1 MRESERQKSQREPV
15 VSSSCL
21 RRSLSTHSRAQ
32 RCSTTPLSEQ
42 DLSSPRASQPVPLLP
57 LQLTGLLQE
66 HRGTSHWMLAP
77 KTVVDVIISNQVSL
91 SKHTEQPMD
100 LSVTQRLLHPGPD
113 SAMLAPR
120 PHFILGPLTSQ
131 HCAQF
136 SQQHLQY
143 NIDQRQKEMEEE
155 KREEL
160 HQLIRK
166 SKNEQSAVAS
176 PLVKQK
182 LREHIIMK
190 SQPTHDRVTPSHSSP
205 TSGYRLPVPDMSLKL
220 QPPPCDQ
227 RKDLALRRTVSEP
240 TLKLKIK
247 KLISTRPNPLRRK
260 SSAPPAVKHRTE
272 TLDSSPS
279 STPASGC
286 SSPNDS
292 LHLENGALPLAH
304 EAQGLLLKDG
314 HLASFTMPP
323 NPTAMPNI
331 TAGLPAQADLR
342 VARPL
347 AVSAL
352 NQLYLPLEGN
362 SPALAQRLQPVLVLE
377 PHTGLVHSQLVSFH
391 GLSSSPLQQQ
401 PHLSSPSRR
410 EGVVTLPSHRPV
422 ERTRSEPPPY
432 SHSPLSLHGSHH
444 SHIPHQLLQHY
455 HKGGLE
461 RFKQNAHLS
470 KLTSK
475 SIEKPRLTQIPS
487 EDMDLE
493 EIGSGSGS
501 GPGSVCSSEPGSED
515 GYRRRPSTASTDSV
529 YGTESS
535 TSSWESLIEPSHS
548 HSQRHVILR
557 PGLQLDPLTMPALIW
572 PHQPLVRTRSSPA
585 STSLPPSNPPTTIPS
600 LSLSSPTADA
610 QLRFTTGLV
619 YDAQMQ
625 KHQCACGDNSR
636 HPEHAGRV
644 QSIWSRLHERGLR
657 NHCERIRSRKA
668 TREEL
673 QSVHSEKHVLLFG
686 TGSVNPLKLDN
697 RKLAGTLSQR
707 IFVTLPCGGVGVD
720 NDTIWNEVHTS
731 VASRIAAGCVTDLA
745 LKVAQREL
753 KNGFAVVRP
762 PGHHATHSL
771 PLGFCFFNSV
781 AIAAKQLQH
790 KLSVSKILIVDWDV
804 HHGNGTQEAFYTDP
818 SVLYISLHRYDDGN
832 FFPGSGNPS
841 EVGAGAGE
849 GFTVN
854 VGWTGGL
861 NPPMGDAEYLAAFR
875 AVVMPI
881 AHEFSPDVV
890 LVSAGF
896 DAVEGHSSLLGGY
909 KVTAKCF
916 GFLTRQLMSLAGG
929 RVVLALEGGHD
940 LKAICD
946 ASEACVSALLGMEVE
961 PLSQSVL
968 DQKPCENAV
977 QSLRR
982 VIHFQGEYW
991 QSVKDSATTVDLS
1004 YLQAQRRR
1012 LRRDSDSEAV
1022 SAIASLSMG
1031 SLTSDRNSQRTVILS
1046 EARVS

>member
-1 MRESERQKSQREPV
+1 
-15 VSSSCL
+15 
-21 RRSLSTHSRAQ
+21 
-32 RCSTTPLSEQ
+32 
-42 DLSSPRASQPVPLLP
+42 
-57 LQLTGLLQE
+57 
-66 HRGTSHWMLAP
+66 
-77 KTVVDVIISNQVSL
+77 
-91 SKHTEQPMD
+91 MD
-100 LSVTQRLLHPGPD
+100 LSVTQRLLHPGLDP
-113 SAMLAPR
+113 AMLAPR
-120 PHFILGPLTSQ
+120 PPLFLGPLNSQ
-131 HCAQF
+131 HCSQF
-136 SQQHLQY
+136 SPRHVQY
-143 NIDQRQKEMEEE
+143 NIEQRQREMEQE

-190 SQPTHDRVTPSHSSP
+190 SQPAHNNLPLTPNHSTP
-205 TSGYRLPVPDMSLKL
+205 TPGYRLPVPDMS
-220 QPPPCDQ
+220 PTSPTIACDQ

-240 TLKLKIK
+240 TLKWKLK
-247 KLISTRPNPLRRK
+247 KLISTRPNPLQRK
-260 SSAPPAVKHRTE
+260 ISAPPAVKHRTE
-272 TLDSSPS
+272 TLDSSTS
-279 STPASGC
+279 SLSTPASGC

-292 LHLENGALPLAH
+292 LHSDNGHLPVAH
-304 EAQGLLLKDG
+304 EAQRLLA
-314 HLASFTMPP
+314 HFTSPP
-323 NPTAMPNI
+323 NHPAMHNI
-331 TAGLPAQADLR
+331 TAGLPAQTDLR

-347 AVSAL
+347 AVSAMHQIYMSVDGSSQAL
-352 NQLYLPLEGN
+352 TQRQQPL
-362 SPALAQRLQPVLVLE
+362 LILE
-377 PHTGLVHSQLVSFH
+377 PHTGLVHSQLVSFR

-401 PHLSSPSRR
+401 QLHLSSSTRR
-410 EGVVTLPSHRPV
+410 EGVVTLPCHRPL

-432 SHSPLSLHGSHH
+432 SRSPLTLHASRHP
-444 SHIPHQLLQHY
+444 HIQHQLTQHY
-455 HKGGLE
+455 HRSGLE
-461 RFKQNAHLS
+461 RFKQNAYLC
-470 KLTSK
+470 K
-475 SIEKPRLTQIPS
+475 IPS

-493 EIGSGSGS
+493 EIGSESGS
-501 GPGSVCSSEPGSED
+501 GPGSVCDSEPGSMCEE
-515 GYRRRPSTASTDSV
+515 GYHRRHSTASTDSV
-529 YGTESS
+529 YGTES
-535 TSSWESLIEPSHS
+535 TASSRDSLIEPSHS
-548 HSQRHVILR
+548 LCQRQVNLR
-557 PGLQLDPLTMPALIW
+557 SGLHLDPMAAPTLVW
-572 PHQPLVRTRSSPA
+572 PHQPLVRTKSSPA
-585 STSLPPSNPPTTIPS
+585 STTLPPSPHPPAT
-600 LSLSSPTADA
+600 LSLSSSAADV

-625 KHQCACGDNSR
+625 KHQCTCGDNSR

-657 NHCERIRSRKA
+657 SQCERIRSRKA
-668 TREEL
+668 TLEEL

-686 TGSVNPLKLDN
+686 TNPLNRLKLDN
-697 RKLAGTLSQR
+697 RKLAGVLSQR
-707 IFVTLPCGGVGVD
+707 IFVMLPCGGVGVD
-720 NDTIWNEVHTS
+720 IDTIWNELHTS

-745 LKVAQREL
+745 LKVAQGEL

-762 PGHHATHSL
+762 PGHHANHSS

-790 KLSVSKILIVDWDV
+790 KHNVSKILIVDWDV
-804 HHGNGTQEAFYTDP
+804 HHGNGTQEAFYNDP

-832 FFPGSGNPS
+832 FFPGSGHPS

-849 GFTVN
+849 GFNVN

-896 DAVEGHSSLLGGY
+896 DAVEGHLSSLGGY

-968 DQKPCENAV
+968 DQKPCKNAI
-977 QSLRR
+977 QSLEK
-982 VIHFQGEYW
+982 VVQVQGEYW
-991 QSVKDSATTVDLS
+991 QSVKDSAATVDLS

-1022 SAIASLSMG
+1022 RAIASLSMG
-1031 SLTSDRNSQRTVILS
+1031 SVASDKKHQ
-1046 EARVS
+1046 

>member
-1 MRESERQKSQREPV
+1 MSAPV
-15 VSSSCL
+15 
-21 RRSLSTHSRAQ
+21 T
-32 RCSTTPLSEQ
+32 
-42 DLSSPRASQPVPLLP
+42 
-57 LQLTGLLQE
+57 
-66 HRGTSHWMLAP
+66 
-77 KTVVDVIISNQVSL
+77 VDVIINSQVIL
-91 SKHTEQPMD
+91 STSGEQPMD
-100 LSVTQRLLHPGPD
+100 LSVTQRLLHAGPD

-120 PHFILGPLTSQ
+120 PPFFLGPLTAQ
-131 HCAQF
+131 HCSQF

-143 NIDQRQKEMEEE
+143 NIEQRQREMEEE

-160 HQLIRK
+160 QQLIRK
-166 SKNEQSAVAS
+166 NKNEQSAVAS

-190 SQPTHDRVTPSHSSP
+190 NQPTHDRVTPNRTSP
-205 TSGYRLPVPDMSLKL
+205 TPGYRLQVPDMSPKA
-220 QPPPCDQ
+220 QPTPCDQ

-240 TLKLKIK
+240 TLKCKLKK
-247 KLISTRPNPLRRK
+247 HISTRTNPLQRK
-260 SSAPPAVKHRTE
+260 ISAPPAVKHRTE
-272 TLDSSPS
+272 ALDSSPSSS

-292 LHLENGALPLAH
+292 LLSDNGALPLTH
-304 EAQGLLLKDG
+304 EAQRLLLKHG
-314 HLASFTMPP
+314 NLAHFTLPP

-331 TAGLPAQADLR
+331 TAGVPAQADLR

-352 NQLYLPLEGN
+352 HQVYLPLEG
-362 SPALAQRLQPVLVLE
+362 SSSALAQRLQPVLILE
-377 PHTGLVHSQLVSFH
+377 PHTGLVHPQFVSFQ
-391 GLSSSPLQQQ
+391 GLSSIPVQQQ

-410 EGVVTLPSHRPV
+410 EGVINLPSHRPV

-432 SHSPLSLHGSHH
+432 SHSPFTLHANQQTHTQ
-444 SHIPHQLLQHY
+444 HQLLQQF
-455 HKGGLE
+455 HKSGLE
-461 RFKQNAHLS
+461 RFKQNSHLS
-470 KLTSK
+470 K
-475 SIEKPRLTQIPS
+475 IPS

-501 GPGSVCSSEPGSED
+501 GPGSVCGSDLGSVCED
-515 GYRRRPSTASTDSV
+515 SHRRRQSTASTDSV
-529 YGTESS
+529 YGTEST
-535 TSSWESLIEPSHS
+535 TSSRESLIEPSHS
-548 HSQRHVILR
+548 LSQRQVILR
-557 PGLQLDPLTMPALIW
+557 PGPQLDPLNVPPLIW

-585 STSLPPSNPPTTIPS
+585 STSLPPPHPPTTIPS
-600 LSLSSPTADA
+600 LSLSSPAADV

-625 KHQCACGDNSR
+625 KHQCSCGDNSR

-657 NHCERIRSRKA
+657 NQCERIRSRKA
-668 TREEL
+668 TLEEL

-686 TGSVNPLKLDN
+686 TNPLNRLKLDN
-697 RKLAGTLSQR
+697 RKLAGILSQR
-707 IFVTLPCGGVGVD
+707 IFVMLPCGGVGVD
-720 NDTIWNEVHTS
+720 IDTVWNELHTS
-731 VASRIAAGCVTDLA
+731 AASRIAAGCVTDLA
-745 LKVAQREL
+745 LKVAQGEL

-762 PGHHATHSL
+762 PGHHATHSS
-771 PLGFCFFNSV
+771 PQGFCFFNSV

-790 KLSVSKILIVDWDV
+790 KLNVSKILIVDWDV
-804 HHGNGTQEAFYTDP
+804 HHGNGTQEAFYSDP

-832 FFPGSGNPS
+832 FFPGSGHPS
-841 EVGAGAGE
+841 EVGTGAGE
-849 GFTVN
+849 GFNVN

-896 DAVEGHSSLLGGY
+896 DAVEGHSSSLGGY

-961 PLSQSVL
+961 PLSQSIL
-968 DQKPCENAV
+968 DQRPCENAI
-977 QSLRR
+977 QSLQK
-982 VIHFQGEYW
+982 VIQVQGEYW
-991 QSVKDSATTVDLS
+991 QSVKDSAATVDLS

-1022 SAIASLSMG
+1022 NAIASLSMG
-1031 SLTSDRNSQRTVILS
+1031 SLMSDRKQPEKLTEKGDSL
-1046 EARVS
+1046 